1 MHEAYLRL
9 VGPDESQRW
18 ANRAHF
24 FAAAAE
30 AMRRI
35 LVEEARRKQ
44 SQKRGGPLDRH
55 DLEEAQLAA
64 PDGVDVLELDEALDR
79 LAARDEEAA
88 RLVKLRF
95 FAGMTMPEAAQ
106 ALNLSE
112 RTAERVWAYARS
124 FLRVEIGAGE
134 QSTRSAES
142 GVRILAVSGDGIR
155 IGFWKRSNWPTRES
169 FVAMKERD
177 IFLAAL
183 GSPAAT
189 SATRSWTEACCE
201 PGQKERL
208 QAPARSGGEARHIP
222 RVAGPVDGAVGSR

>member
-1 MHEAYLRL
+1 MNEITRILSTLNEGDSLESERLLPLVYDELRKLAAARLKQEKPGQTLQATALVHEAYLRL
-9 VGPDESQRW
+9 VGPEESQRW

-44 SQKRGGPLDRH
+44 SQKRGGSRERH
-55 DLEEAQLAA
+55 DIEEAQLAA
-64 PDGVDVLELDEALDR
+64 PGGVDVLELDEALDR

-95 FAGMTMPEAAQ
+95 FAGMTMLEAAQ

-124 FLRVEIGAGE
+124 FLRIE
-134 QSTRSAES
+134 
-142 GVRILAVSGDGIR
+142 
-155 IGFWKRSNWPTRES
+155 
-169 FVAMKERD
+169 
-177 IFLAAL
+177 L
-183 GSPAAT
+183 G
-189 SATRSWTEACCE
+189 
-201 PGQKERL
+201 
-208 QAPARSGGEARHIP
+208 APAN
-222 RVAGPVDGAVGSR
+222 

>member
-1 MHEAYLRL
+1 MNEITRILSAIEEGEPLESERLLLLVYDDLRKLAASKLKYEKPGQTLQATALVHEAYLRL

-44 SQKRGGPLDRH
+44 TQKRGGPLDRH
-55 DLEEAQLAA
+55 CLEEAQLAA
-64 PDGVDVLELDEALDR
+64 PNGVDVLELNEALDR

-124 FLRVEIGAGE
+124 VLRVEIGPG
-134 QSTRSAES
+134 
-142 GVRILAVSGDGIR
+142 
-155 IGFWKRSNWPTRES
+155 
-169 FVAMKERD
+169 AM
-177 IFLAAL
+177 
-183 GSPAAT
+183 
-189 SATRSWTEACCE
+189 
-201 PGQKERL
+201 
-208 QAPARSGGEARHIP
+208 
-222 RVAGPVDGAVGSR
+222 

>member
-1 MHEAYLRL
+1 MNEITRILSTLEQGDSLESERLLPLVYDELRKLAASRLKQEKPGQTLQATALVHEAYLRL
-9 VGPDESQRW
+9 VGPDESRRW

-30 AMRRI
+30 SMRRI
-35 LVEEARRKQ
+35 LVEQARRKQ
-44 SQKRGGPLDRH
+44 SEKRGGSLDRH

-64 PDGVDVLELDEALDR
+64 PDGVDVLELNEALDR

-124 FLRVEIGAGE
+124 VLRIELDSGA
-134 QSTRSAES
+134 
-142 GVRILAVSGDGIR
+142 
-155 IGFWKRSNWPTRES
+155 N
-169 FVAMKERD
+169 
-177 IFLAAL
+177 
-183 GSPAAT
+183 
-189 SATRSWTEACCE
+189 
-201 PGQKERL
+201 
-208 QAPARSGGEARHIP
+208 
-222 RVAGPVDGAVGSR
+222 

>member
-1 MHEAYLRL
+1 MTSFASLPPSRLKHEKPGQTFRQRL
-9 VGPDESQRW
+9 WCTKPISDWSVPDESQRW

-44 SQKRGGPLDRH
+44 SQKRGGSLDRR

-64 PDGVDVLELDEALDR
+64 ADGVDVLELNEALDR

-124 FLRVEIGAGE
+124 VLRIELL
-134 QSTRSAES
+134 RAE
-142 GVRILAVSGDGIR
+142 GR
-155 IGFWKRSNWPTRES
+155 N
-169 FVAMKERD
+169 
-177 IFLAAL
+177 
-183 GSPAAT
+183 
-189 SATRSWTEACCE
+189 
-201 PGQKERL
+201 
-208 QAPARSGGEARHIP
+208 
-222 RVAGPVDGAVGSR
+222 